1 VRRQALDS
9 SEDTTPDFKRR
20 GREDSKAEEGLPK
33 WGQDRLKSEFDLSY
47 STKTIN
53 RVLKQ
58 DGLIKRRKKKW
69 QKRKDLQKMKK
80 KMKPFEKIQL
90 DVKELTEIEKYF
102 PQWLEFK
109 LPKYQYSARDVKTGG
124 VFLASSYLND
134 TTTASLFAAY
144 LCHRLKRIGLNL
156 PDVIF

>member
-1 VRRQALDS
+1 
-9 SEDTTPDFKRR
+9 
-20 GREDSKAEEGLPK
+20 
-33 WGQDRLKSEFDLSY
+33 LSY

-53 RVLKQ
+53 RVLNQ
-58 DGLIKRRKKKW
+58 DGLIKKRKKKW

-134 TTTASLFAAY
+134 TTTAFLLAAY
-144 LCHRLKRIGLNL
+144 LCHHLKRISLNL
-156 PDVIF
+156 PDVIFQTDNGSEFIGKVNKT